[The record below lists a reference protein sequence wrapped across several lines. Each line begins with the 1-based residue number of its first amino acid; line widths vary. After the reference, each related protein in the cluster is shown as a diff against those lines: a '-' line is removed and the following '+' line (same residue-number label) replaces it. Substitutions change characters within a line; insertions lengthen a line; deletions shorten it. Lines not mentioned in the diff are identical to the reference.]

1 MNVLTDVLLP
11 LALAFIMLSMGLAL
25 TPADF
30 ARVLRRP
37 AAALIGLTA
46 QMVLL
51 PVLAFAMVVAW
62 EAVWG
67 MDPSLAVGFL
77 IIAACPGGVTSNL
90 LTHLARG
97 DTALSISLT
106 AVASVLASVTIP
118 LIVTVAK
125 DWFLG
130 AEAPPLPLLGTIA
143 GIFAIVTLPVL
154 VGMVVKRLRPTFADR
169 VEPACRHAA
178 AGLFVVIVVAAVAVE
193 WSLLIAHF
201 GEIGPPVLVLNL
213 ACMVMGWSLARAA
226 RLGRGQA
233 VAITLETGLQN
244 GTLAVLIAATFL
256 ANHLMV
262 VPGAVY
268 SLVMFFTA
276 GAYVALVAVRRRADP
291 PCAPGSIGAGPA
303 RTVDTP

>member
-1 MNVLTDVLLP
+1 MNPLTDIVLP

-30 ARVLRRP
+30 VRVVRRP
-37 AAALIGLTA
+37 AAALIGLTS

-51 PVLAFAMVVAW
+51 PLLAFALVSAW
-62 EAVWG
+62 GAVWV
-67 MDPSLAVGFL
+67 MDPSLAVGFM

-106 AVASVLASVTIP
+106 AVTSVIASVTIP
-118 LIVTVAK
+118 LIVTVSKA
-125 DWFLG
+125 WFLG

-154 VGMVVKRLRPTFADR
+154 IGMVIKRLRPALADR
-169 VEPACRHAA
+169 IEPTCRHAA
-178 AGLFVVIVVAAVAVE
+178 TALFVVIVLAAVAVE
-193 WSLLIAHF
+193 WPLLVAHF

-213 ACMVMGWSLARAA
+213 ACMAMGWSVARLA
-226 RLGRGQA
+226 RLGRDQA

-256 ANHLMV
+256 ASDLMV

-268 SLVMFFTA
+268 SLLMFFTA
-276 GAYVALVAVRRRADP
+276 GAYVAVVAARR
-291 PCAPGSIGAGPA
+291 PA
-303 RTVDTP
+303 RA

>member
-1 MNVLTDVLLP
+1 MNLLTDVVLP

-30 ARVLRRP
+30 GRVLRRP
-37 AAALIGLTA
+37 TAALIGLTA

-51 PVLAFAMVVAW
+51 PILAFAMVMAW
-62 EAVWG
+62 GAVWG

-97 DTALSISLT
+97 DTALSISIT
-106 AVASVLASVTIP
+106 AVTSVLASITIP
-118 LIVTVAK
+118 LIVTLAK

-154 VGMVVKRLRPTFADR
+154 VGMAVKGARPAFAAR
-169 VEPACRHAA
+169 MEPFCRQAA
-178 AGLFVVIVVAAVAVE
+178 TGLFVMIVVAAVAVE
-193 WSLLIAHF
+193 WPLLIAHF
-201 GEIGPPVLVLNL
+201 GEIGPPVLLLNL
-213 ACMVMGWSLARAA
+213 ACMAMGWSLARAA
-226 RLGRGQA
+226 RLRRDQA

-256 ANHLMV
+256 ASHMMV

-276 GAYVALVAVRRRADP
+276 GVYVALVAARRRVDP
-291 PCAPGSIGAGPA
+291 PSREGSIETAPTGVGQ
-303 RTVDTP
+303 D

>member
-1 MNVLTDVLLP
+1 MSVLTDVVLP

-30 ARVLRRP
+30 ARVARRP

-51 PVLAFAMVVAW
+51 PMLAFVLVVAW
-62 EAVWG
+62 GTAWV

-106 AVASVLASVTIP
+106 AVTSVLASVTIP
-118 LIVTVAK
+118 LIVTAAK
-125 DWFLG
+125 AWFLG
-130 AEAPPLPLLGTIA
+130 TEAPPLPLLGTMA

-154 VGMVVKRLRPTFADR
+154 VGMAVKAARPAFAAR
-169 VEPACRHAA
+169 SEPVCRQAA
-178 AGLFVVIVVAAVAVE
+178 TVLFVVIVLAAVAVE
-193 WSLLIAHF
+193 WPLLVAHF
-201 GEIGPPVLVLNL
+201 GEIGPPVLLLNL
-213 ACMVMGWSLARAA
+213 ACMATGWLLARLA
-226 RLGRGQA
+226 RLGRDQT

-256 ANHLMV
+256 ASDLMV

-268 SLVMFFTA
+268 SLVMFGTA
-276 GAYVALVAVRRRADP
+276 AVYVTLLAARRRV
-291 PCAPGSIGAGPA
+291 A
-303 RTVDTP
+303 RA